1 MTHLTTV
8 PTFVFANGDELPIQ
22 VSFYNGS
29 IELSQVEFGAD
40 RKRTITLSP
49 QKVTALLNQ
58 IRRHQKEAAAVMDT
72 DEVTIVKGYGEMPT
86 LFPT

>member
-8 PTFVFANGDELPIQ
+8 PTFVFANGDESPIQ

-29 IELSQVEFGAD
+29 IELSQVEFGTD
-40 RKRTITLSP
+40 RKRVISLSP

-58 IRRHQKEAAAVMDT
+58 IKKHQKEA
-72 DEVTIVKGYGEMPT
+72 EGI
-86 LFPT
+86 LNR